1 MRRLGQMERKFYA
14 AGTAAAAAI
23 RQVRLAVGRV
33 DRLRSAI
40 VSIISILP
48 SSERHPLRFFSDPL
62 VWLMILAAL
71 VSGGLLFWPTL
82 NRARSGGV
90 SPAEAVRLMN
100 REKATVIDVSEPG
113 EFAAG
118 HIVGSRNIPIGRIE
132 VASELPK
139 NKTLPVVLVCA
150 SGKRATKAAK
160 ALQVKGYAKA
170 VVLAGGLA
178 AWKTANLPVETSAAA

>member
-1 MRRLGQMERKFYA
+1 
-14 AGTAAAAAI
+14 
-23 RQVRLAVGRV
+23 
-33 DRLRSAI
+33 
-40 VSIISILP
+40 
-48 SSERHPLRFFSDPL
+48 
-62 VWLMILAAL
+62 MILAAL

-82 NRARSGGV
+82 SRARNGGV

-100 REKATVIDVSEPG
+100 REKAIVIDVSEPG
-113 EFAAG
+113 EFAAA

-132 VASELPK
+132 VAPELPK

-150 SGKRATKAAK
+150 SGKRAAKAAK

-178 AWKTANLPVETSAAA
+178 AWKAANLPVESSAVPV

>member
-1 MRRLGQMERKFYA
+1 
-14 AGTAAAAAI
+14 
-23 RQVRLAVGRV
+23 
-33 DRLRSAI
+33 
-40 VSIISILP
+40 
-48 SSERHPLRFFSDPL
+48 
-62 VWLMILAAL
+62 MILAAL

-82 NRARSGGV
+82 SRARNGGV
-90 SPAEAVRLMN
+90 SPAEAVRLIN
-100 REKATVIDVSEPG
+100 REKASVIDVSEPG

-132 VASELPK
+132 VAPELPK

-150 SGKRATKAAK
+150 SGKRAAKAAK

-178 AWKTANLPVETSAAA
+178 AWKTANLPVEISAAAAA

>member
-1 MRRLGQMERKFYA
+1 
-14 AGTAAAAAI
+14 
-23 RQVRLAVGRV
+23 
-33 DRLRSAI
+33 
-40 VSIISILP
+40 
-48 SSERHPLRFFSDPL
+48 
-62 VWLMILAAL
+62 MILAAL
-71 VSGGLLFWPTL
+71 VSGGLLFWPML
-82 NRARSGGV
+82 SRARSGGV

-118 HIVGSRNIPIGRIE
+118 HIVGSRNIPVGRIE
-132 VASELPK
+132 VAPELPK

-150 SGKRATKAAK
+150 SGKRAAKAAK

-178 AWKTANLPVETSAAA
+178 AWKTANLPVESSPVRA